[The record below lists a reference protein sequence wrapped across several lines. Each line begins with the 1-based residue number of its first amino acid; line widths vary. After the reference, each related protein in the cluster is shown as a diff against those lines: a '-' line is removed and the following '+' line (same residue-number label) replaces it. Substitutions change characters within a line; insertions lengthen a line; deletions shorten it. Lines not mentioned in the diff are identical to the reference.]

1 MREPGKRRWPWVL
14 LIVSLA
20 FNLLIVGGVAGM
32 LARHYGMMKFA
43 GLSNGPHH
51 PPSRLHMGRPG
62 LVLRAANRLLRRL
75 PPPRRRALLEV
86 IRPHRQAIREATRAV
101 AAARLRLAR
110 ALNARPQ
117 EERRIRA
124 ALEEL
129 EKAELRARAA
139 VMALNE
145 AFVLALNEQERARL
159 ARLLERYAR
168 KGRYERR
175 GEGAA
180 GLFDFRRN

>member
-1 MREPGKRRWPWVL
+1 MREPGKHRWPWVL

-43 GLSNGPHH
+43 GLSDGPHH

-62 LVLRAANRLLRRL
+62 LLLRAANRLLRRL
-75 PPPRRRALLEV
+75 PPPRRRQLFQI

-110 ALNARPQ
+110 ALEARPH
-117 EERRIRA
+117 EEQRIMA
-124 ALEEL
+124 ALREL
-129 EKAELRARAA
+129 KQAELRARAA

-145 AFVLALNEQERARL
+145 AFVLALDEQERARL
-159 ARLLERYAR
+159 ARLLERF
-168 KGRYERR
+168 GRRFPGRR
-175 GEGAA
+175 S
-180 GLFDFRRN
+180 DFRRN